1 MLTAFASSPFS
12 VSCVNVCDAATNS
25 ETKEGSAL
33 GSARAEELNGRAVDI
48 IQRIQTKLTGRD
60 FGESTVLGTDEQ
72 VDKLIQQATSV
83 ENLCQLFIG
92 WCPYW

>member
-1 MLTAFASSPFS
+1 MLGLCWCFAEH
-12 VSCVNVCDAATNS
+12 S

>member
-1 MLTAFASSPFS
+1 MRCCSIFSSENPTGS
-12 VSCVNVCDAATNS
+12 V
-25 ETKEGSAL
+25 L
-33 GSARAEELNGRAVDI
+33 GSAMAEELNGRALDI

-60 FGESTVLGTDEQ
+60 FGEATVLGTEEQ
-72 VDKLIQQATSV
+72 VDKLINQATSV